1 MVMQDQSRRLAEPL
15 RWTRAGRLA
24 VIGAAALLLAALATV
39 AVIAA
44 TNGHAYKAGCI
55 EVTFATSLGGGV
67 MQPCGAHARA
77 ACAHPAEYPA
87 AAAHNALRDAC
98 RKAGLPYGRATAA
111 G

>member
-1 MVMQDQSRRLAEPL
+1 MVMIDQNKRLSEPL
-15 RWTRAGRLA
+15 RWTRAGRIA
-24 VIGAAALLLAALATV
+24 MISAAALLVAALATV
-39 AVIAA
+39 AVLAA
-44 TNGHAYKAGCI
+44 TNGHAHKAGCI